1 MQSVVV
7 TGVSTGIGWGI
18 AKVMT
23 AKGFRVFGSVRKQA
37 DADRLKAELGERFSP
52 LIFDV
57 TDEAAVA
64 RGAAEVGAA
73 LDGERLWGLV
83 NNAGIAVAGPLLEST
98 ADEFRQQLEVNLVA
112 PMMVIK
118 AFAPLL
124 GTDRARTGPPGR
136 IVNISSVGG
145 RFAAPFVGLY
155 AASKHGLEGL
165 SQSLRRELML
175 FGIDVIIVAPGSVAT
190 PIWDKAEQIDLAPLS
205 EESLFRD
212 HQALSRLHDLGRPQG
227 LVVRAPGR
235 GRMRSLDRGTAQ
247 DALLAGRGE
256 ISELDVADDLAGAHG
271 RSNRCQDFR
280 YSPFGVD
287 SASALRCRYRL
298 SPATRRLRAAG
309 PAPTDLRAWWCRP
322 ASRRPRR
329 CRAAAGA

>member
-37 DADRLKAELGERFSP
+37 DAERLRAELGEGFSP

-73 LDGERLWGLV
+73 LGRERLWGLV

-98 ADEFRQQLEVNLVA
+98 ADEFRHQLEVNLIA
-112 PMMVIK
+112 PMVVIK

-165 SQSLRRELML
+165 SESLRRELML
-175 FGIDVIIVAPGSVAT
+175 FGIDVIVVAPGSVAT
-190 PIWDKAEQIDLAPLS
+190 PIWDKAEQIDVTAYSNSPYFEILKR
-205 EESLFRD
+205 FRD
-212 HQALSRLHDLGRPQG
+212 YMITEGRKGWSSERLGEVVCEALTAARPK
-227 LVVRAPGR
+227 A
-235 GRMRSLDRGTAQ
+235 
-247 DALLAGRGE
+247 
-256 ISELDVADDLAGAHG
+256 
-271 RSNRCQDFR
+271 R
-280 YSPFGVD
+280 YSPVAGRFQNWTLPMMLPKRVVDRIVAKTFGLRP
-287 SASALRCRYRL
+287 SA
-298 SPATRRLRAAG
+298 
-309 PAPTDLRAWWCRP
+309 
-322 ASRRPRR
+322 
-329 CRAAAGA
+329 

>member
-37 DADRLKAELGERFSP
+37 DAERLRAELGERFSP

-57 TDEAAVA
+57 TEEAAVA
-64 RGAAEVGAA
+64 RGVAEVRVG
-73 LDGERLWGLV
+73 LGGGRLRGLV
-83 NNAGIAVAGPLLEST
+83 NNAGIAVAGPLLETS
-98 ADEFRQQLEVNLVA
+98 AAEFRQQLEVNLVA

-124 GTDRARTGPPGR
+124 GTDRALSGPPGR

-165 SQSLRRELML
+165 SESLRRELML
-175 FGIDVIIVAPGSVAT
+175 YGIDVIIVAPGSVAT
-190 PIWDKAEQIDLAPLS
+190 PIWDKAEQIDLAPYQKSPYFEVLMR
-205 EESLFRD
+205 FRD
-212 HQALSRLHDLGRPQG
+212 YVIAEGRKGWPPERLGEVICEALTAARPK
-227 LVVRAPGR
+227 A
-235 GRMRSLDRGTAQ
+235 
-247 DALLAGRGE
+247 
-256 ISELDVADDLAGAHG
+256 
-271 RSNRCQDFR
+271 R
-280 YSPFGVD
+280 YSPVARRFQNWTLPRMLPVRAVDRIIARTFGI
-287 SASALRCRYRL
+287 
-298 SPATRRLRAAG
+298 
-309 PAPTDLRAWWCRP
+309 RP
-322 ASRRPRR
+322 ST
-329 CRAAAGA
+329 